1 LPNGAWREV
10 AWREGAAEELSSR
23 FATLRV
29 RPAQGDLRGDHRSEP
44 RPEQWLLIEWSED
57 ECEGEGEGE
66 GQSEGEEMK
75 FWFSTLPADTPI
87 ERLVYLAKLRW
98 LIERDYP
105 DLKQEVGL
113 GDYEGRGWRG
123 FHHHAAL
130 SIAAY
135 DFLIAEKAAL
145 PPSAPETVGLV
156 KAPAL
161 PDGYRPRG
169 GANQDRTPCTQ
180 LNRHDAEADRASPRG
195 ETTPMSMLHQD
206 HRTSTQ

>member
-1 LPNGAWREV
+1 V

-29 RPAQGDLRGDHRSEP
+29 RPAQGDLRGDHRDDHRSEP
-44 RPEQWLLIEWSED
+44 RPEQWLLIEWPED
-57 ECEGEGEGE
+57 ECEGE

-98 LIERDYP
+98 LIERDYQ

-135 DFLIAEKAAL
+135 GFLIAEKAAL

-161 PDGYRPRG
+161 PDG
-169 GANQDRTPCTQ
+169 
-180 LNRHDAEADRASPRG
+180 
-195 ETTPMSMLHQD
+195 
-206 HRTSTQ
+206 